1 MQAIPL
7 QEVSLECE
15 PNLQENATQ
24 ELLLNEE
31 PPVQMTE
38 DILPPVQKVAED
50 IEPPVQMTE
59 DILPPVQEVEV
70 EIIEVDKIPKKK
82 EKEIIME
89 EKVTED
95 KENELFRR
103 SNQRPVERIE
113 PLKISVSPSDN
124 RPFTLTRPIHSQST
138 RSGGTNK
145 PIE

>member
-50 IEPPVQMTE
+50 IEPPVQ
-59 DILPPVQEVEV
+59 
-70 EIIEVDKIPKKK
+70 
-82 EKEIIME
+82 
-89 EKVTED
+89 KVTED

>member
-1 MQAIPL
+1 MQELPL
-7 QEVSLECE
+7 QEVSQECE

-31 PPVQMTE
+31 PPVQ
-38 DILPPVQKVAED
+38 
-50 IEPPVQMTE
+50 
-59 DILPPVQEVEV
+59 EVEV
-70 EIIEVDKIPKKK
+70 EIIEVEKIPKKK